1 LAPWVRIDGDEF
13 RVDDAR
19 IIWSPAVC
27 ANTEG
32 IAFWLRAAG
41 TRSVFHLAGWAP
53 GSTASDLDGQEV
65 RLENPGPDAGA
76 DGRFLAS
83 ALVRF
88 GRVSSER
95 AVVSID
101 GANCELVQKAAM
113 PNLHRL
119 AAEGAHTWQART
131 ILPSKTLPS
140 HTSLLTGVDIARHQI
155 DWNDYFPMRGM
166 VKVPTVFSL
175 AKAARPEI
183 TTALFC
189 GKIKFRHLWSRRE
202 SLDVFDCGGA
212 YEFGPIPA
220 SEDKKLVP
228 APQVAER
235 AAAWIVEKKPRLCFV
250 HFPDVDSAGHLTYLC
265 DHLVGNTRQ
274 LPRVGAAYL
283 HLNLLPVV
291 ESTT

>member
-95 AVVSID
+95 AVVSVD
-101 GANCELVQKAAM
+101 GAVEALEHDDETRAVLEADLVC
-113 PNLHRL
+113 
-119 AAEGAHTWQART
+119 
-131 ILPSKTLPS
+131 
-140 HTSLLTGVDIARHQI
+140 
-155 DWNDYFPMRGM
+155 
-166 VKVPTVFSL
+166 TVS
-175 AKAARPEI
+175 P
-183 TTALFC
+183 
-189 GKIKFRHLWSRRE
+189 
-202 SLDVFDCGGA
+202 
-212 YEFGPIPA
+212 
-220 SEDKKLVP
+220 
-228 APQVAER
+228 VAER
-235 AAAWIVEKKPRLCFV
+235 DHCIGCGGPLDRYAESRDQFVAGFRITQRVLPVLC
-250 HFPDVDSAGHLTYLC
+250 PTC
-265 DHLVGNTRQ
+265 VGNVETPHFCPTCGTAFPEDGISTHGEEGRTGYTARCPQ
-274 LPRVGAAYL
+274 GHVFSGALPG
-283 HLNLLPVV
+283 
-291 ESTT
+291 